1 MARGRKK
8 QEPELSTLDAYRN
21 EVTRLKILEKDAIMN
36 LERIRTEI
44 AKFENLVIQEEHKEL
59 MEIIKDKGLTFDE
72 VKNMISNIGKNEV
85 DHESD
90 SEIIADGNTQDE

>member
-8 QEPELSTLDAYRN
+8 ELSTLDAYRN

-72 VKNMISNIGKNEV
+72 VKDMISSIGKNDV
-85 DHESD
+85 DDESD
-90 SEIIADGNTQDE
+90 SEIIADENTEDE